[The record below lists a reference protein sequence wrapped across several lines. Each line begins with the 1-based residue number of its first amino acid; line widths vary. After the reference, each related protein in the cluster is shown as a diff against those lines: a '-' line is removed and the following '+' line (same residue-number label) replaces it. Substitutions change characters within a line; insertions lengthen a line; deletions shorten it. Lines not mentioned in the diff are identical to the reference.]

1 MLPRE
6 SPLNPLGD
14 HVLFKKKKCWIIH
27 TFSLGLKLS
36 EYLLLHNIKNEFL
49 LHNNFV

>member
-14 HVLFKKKKCWIIH
+14 HVLFKKKKVLDNSYI
-27 TFSLGLKLS
+27 LS
-36 EYLLLHNIKNEFL
+36 GP
-49 LHNNFV
+49 